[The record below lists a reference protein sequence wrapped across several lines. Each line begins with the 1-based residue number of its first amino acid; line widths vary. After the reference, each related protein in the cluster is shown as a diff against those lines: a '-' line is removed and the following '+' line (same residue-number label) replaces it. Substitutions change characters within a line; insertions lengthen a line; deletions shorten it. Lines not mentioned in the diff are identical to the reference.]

1 MKKLILAII
10 TIGCVVVVSCK
21 KEKPR
26 PVTLT
31 GLYITATMNST
42 AGTSTWVGTPTTGKI
57 PNDSLLIK
65 GVNSSDNSSLAFR
78 MPFRGAITYVINAP
92 DDTLTTTA
100 GGATTVYWLDATQ
113 TNTVT
118 IKQYDTTT
126 KVAQGAFVF
135 HFLRHSGSANASNGV
150 NFTNGKFSLKLPF

>member
-10 TIGCVVVVSCK
+10 TIGCVAVVSCK
-21 KEKPR
+21 KQKP
-26 PVTLT
+26 VVLT
-31 GLYITATMNST
+31 GFYLTATMNST
-42 AGTSTWVGTPTTGKI
+42 AGTSTWVGDPLTSKI
-57 PNDSLLIK
+57 PDDTLQIQATNT
-65 GVNSSDNSSLAFR
+65 SDNSSLKFK
-78 MPFRGAITYVINAP
+78 MLFRGMASYYIVSENSSF
-92 DDTLTTTA
+92 TTTA
-100 GGATTVYWLDATQ
+100 GGATTVYWLDGTQ

-126 KVAQGAFVF
+126 KVAQGTFVF